1 MDCAHLYADILYA
14 DMVHADMTRAD
25 MVHADMV
32 NNDKVVSSKCEN
44 IDMPEDLSA
53 KYKSVHVQTEKC
65 GGNILE
71 NLFDGFSEN
80 QVKTLLDILAV
91 IVAKRESNSFLEK
104 KPFIEKTFVEKPV
117 CYKKV
122 IFDFFFFM

>member
-1 MDCAHLYADILYA
+1 MDCAHLYADIL
-14 DMVHADMTRAD
+14 HADMTRAD

-32 NNDKVVSSKCEN
+32 NNEKVVSSKCEN

-91 IVAKRESNSFLEK
+91 IG
-104 KPFIEKTFVEKPV
+104 
-117 CYKKV
+117 
-122 IFDFFFFM
+122 